1 MGGVAMG
8 NHMSEFAID
17 LHQESNRGSP
27 RRWVL
32 SHLGRHGWLFV
43 GMFLGALGNA
53 ALAAAMPVFIGIAF
67 DAALAD
73 PPDFD
78 RIALAALVVLL
89 SQVTRSVLQLGRN
102 FASSV
107 IGERLERDTRQEL
120 YLSLLGKSMTFH
132 DLQPV
137 GDTMARATN
146 DVREMNLMMNPGIN
160 LVVGSANFMIM
171 PLLLAPRYD
180 PQLVAAPLF
189 FIIAYMVAL
198 AHYMGILSHIADR
211 VRLAFGSMN
220 ARLAE
225 ALDGVEMVK
234 SSAQEAA
241 EIARFQDNARE
252 YRNATV
258 AQGREEA
265 KFLPLLLLGVT
276 EAIGFAHALLLLQAG
291 RIEVGDVVAYI
302 GLLGLFG
309 FPTNISLMAY
319 SRVSLG
325 MAGAR
330 RILELMNR
338 QTQLDENPAGNAET
352 MVGAVEFRGVSFG
365 YSAGEPEADGSPLLP
380 SSPAPLHVLQ
390 NISFTVQPG
399 QTVAIVGQTG
409 AGKSTLT
416 KLINR
421 TYDAGDGQVLI
432 DGVDVRDWSLDA
444 LRRQISFIEQDI
456 FLFSRTIAENI
467 AFGAPEATA
476 EEIEAA
482 ARAAQAHDFIT
493 GFSDGYETV
502 VGSRGV
508 TLSGGQRQ
516 RIALARAF
524 LTRPRILILDDSTS
538 AVDSA
543 TEDQIQRAIQHAAEN
558 RTTFLITHRLS
569 QIRWADLV
577 LVLRQGRL
585 EAAGDHPTL
594 MATSPAYRR
603 IFEQYE
609 ALEE

>member
-1 MGGVAMG
+1 M
-8 NHMSEFAID
+8 NEFSID
-17 LHQESNRGSP
+17 LQQRSNRRSP
-27 RRWVL
+27 GRWVL
-32 SHLGRHGWLFV
+32 SHFSRHGWLFLA
-43 GMFLGALGNA
+43 MTLGAFGNA
-53 ALAAAMPVFIGIAF
+53 VLAAAMPVFIGVAF
-67 DAALAD
+67 NAALAD
-73 PPDFD
+73 PPDMG
-78 RIALAALVVLL
+78 RIALAAVVILA
-89 SQVTRSVLQLGRN
+89 SQVSRSVLQLGRN
-102 FASSV
+102 FASAV
-107 IGERLERDTRQEL
+107 IGERVERDARQEL

-146 DVREMNLMMNPGIN
+146 DVREMNLMMNPGVN
-160 LVVGSANFMIM
+160 LVVGSANFLIM

-180 PQLVAAPLF
+180 PQLIAAPLF
-189 FIIAYMVAL
+189 FIIGYVIAL
-198 AHYMGILSHIADR
+198 AHYMNILSAIADR
-211 VRLAFGSMN
+211 VRRSFGVMN
-220 ARLAE
+220 SRLAE
-225 ALDGVEMVK
+225 ALDGIEMVK
-234 SSAQEAA
+234 GSAQETA
-241 EIARFQDNARE
+241 EIGRFEVNARE

-276 EAIGFAHALLLLQAG
+276 EALGFAHALLLLQAG
-291 RIEVGDVVAYI
+291 RIEVGDVVAYV

-325 MAGAR
+325 LASAR
-330 RILELMNR
+330 RILDLMNR
-338 QTQLDENPAGNAET
+338 ETQLDENPVGFAEPI
-352 MVGAVEFRGVSFG
+352 VGDVTFDAVSFG
-365 YSAGEPEADGSPLLP
+365 YVPDQD
-380 SSPAPLHVLQ
+380 VLRDVR
-390 NISFTVQPG
+390 FTVRAG

-421 TYDAGDGQVLI
+421 TYDARDGRVLI
-432 DGVDVRDWSLDA
+432 DGVDTRDWSLAA
-444 LRRQISFIEQDI
+444 LRQQISIIEQDI

-467 AFGAPEATA
+467 AFGAPGATA
-476 EEIEAA
+476 EAIEAA
-482 ARAAQAHDFIT
+482 ARAAQAHDFIM
-493 GFSDGYETV
+493 GFQDGYETV
-502 VGSRGV
+502 VGGRGV

-524 LTRPRILILDDSTS
+524 LTQPRILILDDSTS

-577 LVLRQGRL
+577 LVLRKGRL
-585 EAAGDHPTL
+585 EAAGDHATL
-594 MATSPAYRR
+594 MSTSPAYRR

-609 ALEE
+609 ALES

>member
-1 MGGVAMG
+1 
-8 NHMSEFAID
+8 MSEFAIELD
-17 LHQESNRGSP
+17 QQSNVRSP
-27 RRWVL
+27 GRWIL

-43 GMFLGALGNA
+43 AMFVGALGNA
-53 ALAAAMPVFIGIAF
+53 ALAAAMPIFIGIAF

-78 RIALAALVVLL
+78 RIALMALGVLL

-107 IGERLERDTRQEL
+107 IGERVERDARQEL

-146 DVREMNLMMNPGIN
+146 DVREMNLMLNPGIN

-180 PQLVAAPLF
+180 PQLIAAPLF
-189 FIIAYMVAL
+189 FIVAYVIAL
-198 AHYMGILSHIADR
+198 AHYMGVLSHIADR
-211 VRLAFGSMN
+211 VRLAFGTMN

-234 SSAQEAA
+234 GSAQEAA
-241 EIARFQDNARE
+241 EIARFETNARE

-265 KFLPLLLLGVT
+265 KFLPLLLLGLT
-276 EAIGFAHALLLLQAG
+276 EALGFAHALLLLQAG
-291 RIEVGDVVAYI
+291 RIQVGDVVAYV

-325 MAGAR
+325 VAGAR
-330 RILELMNR
+330 RILDLVNR
-338 QTQLDENPAGNAET
+338 ETQLDENPAGFAGS
-352 MVGAVEFRGVSFG
+352 MVGGVEFRGVSFG
-365 YSAGEPEADGSPLLP
+365 YGAGDAGEPEEVDSSLLP
-380 SSPAPLHVLQ
+380 RSPAPLHVLQ
-390 NISFTVQPG
+390 NISFTVHPG

-421 TYDAGDGQVLI
+421 TYDAGMGQVLI

-444 LRRQISFIEQDI
+444 LRRQISIIEQDI

-476 EEIEAA
+476 EEIEAT

-493 GFSDGYETV
+493 GFQDGYQTV
-502 VGSRGV
+502 VGGRGV

-524 LTRPRILILDDSTS
+524 LTRPSILILDDSTS

-577 LVLRQGRL
+577 LVLRKGRL
-585 EAAGDHPTL
+585 EAAGDHATL

>member
-1 MGGVAMG
+1 
-8 NHMSEFAID
+8 MSEFAVD
-17 LHQESNRGSP
+17 LQQESNRGSP
-27 RRWVL
+27 RRWIL

-43 GMFLGALGNA
+43 GMFIGAFGNA
-53 ALAAAMPVFIGIAF
+53 ALAAAMPIFIGIAF

-73 PPDFD
+73 PPQFD
-78 RIALAALVVLL
+78 RVALAAVVVLV

-107 IGERLERDTRQEL
+107 IGERVERDTRQEL

-234 SSAQEAA
+234 GSAQETA

-291 RIEVGDVVAYI
+291 RLQVGDVVAYI

-325 MAGAR
+325 MASAR

-338 QTQLDENPAGNAET
+338 ETQLDENPAGHAET
-352 MVGAVEFRGVSFG
+352 IAGDVVFDGVTFG
-365 YSAGEPEADGSPLLP
+365 YVDDVDALRD
-380 SSPAPLHVLQ
+380 
-390 NISFTVQPG
+390 IRFTVRAG

-409 AGKSTLT
+409 SGKSTLT

-421 TYDAGDGQVLI
+421 TYDARGGRVLI
-432 DGVDVRDWSLDA
+432 DGIDVRDWSLDA
-444 LRRQISFIEQDI
+444 LRRQISIIEQDI

-467 AFGAPEATA
+467 AFGAPEATPA
-476 EEIEAA
+476 EIEAA
-482 ARAAQAHDFIT
+482 ARAAQAHDFIV

-585 EAAGDHPTL
+585 DAAGDHATL
-594 MATSPAYRR
+594 MDTSPAYRR

-609 ALEE
+609 ALEA

>member
-1 MGGVAMG
+1 
-8 NHMSEFAID
+8 MSEFAVD
-17 LHQESNRGSP
+17 LHQESNRRSP
-27 RRWVL
+27 NRWVL

-43 GMFLGALGNA
+43 GMFIGAFGNA

-73 PPDFD
+73 PPQFD
-78 RIALAALVVLL
+78 RIALAAGVVLA

-107 IGERLERDTRQEL
+107 IGERIERDTRQEL

-146 DVREMNLMMNPGIN
+146 DVREINLLMNPGVN

-180 PQLVAAPLF
+180 PQLIVAPLF
-189 FIIAYMVAL
+189 FIVAYMIAL

-234 SSAQEAA
+234 GSAQETA
-241 EIARFQDNARE
+241 EIARFQENARE

-291 RIEVGDVVAYI
+291 RLQVGDVVAYI

-325 MAGAR
+325 LAGAR

-338 QTQLDENPAGNAET
+338 ETLLDENPAGHAAT
-352 MVGAVEFRGVSFG
+352 IAGDVTFDGASFG
-365 YSAGEPEADGSPLLP
+365 YVDEVD
-380 SSPAPLHVLQ
+380 VLRD
-390 NISFTVQPG
+390 IRFAVRAG

-421 TYDAGDGQVLI
+421 TYDARAGRVLI
-432 DGVDVRDWSLDA
+432 DGIDVRDWSLDA
-444 LRRQISFIEQDI
+444 LRRQISIIEQDI

-476 EEIEAA
+476 ADIEAA
-482 ARAAQAHDFIT
+482 ARAAQAHDFIA
-493 GFSDGYETV
+493 GFADGYDTV

-577 LVLRQGRL
+577 LVLRKGRL
-585 EAAGDHPTL
+585 EAAGDHATL